1 MHILT
6 KRKEDLDKCF
16 AEAKTEA
23 VIYKTRAFKKL
34 RFLTRSF
41 FNHVI
46 AKTQVK
52 STFDGYTYNK
62 EIRKKITKYSYFQFA
77 KRISINKILLKK
89 TMLQKGIQKL
99 VKKTL
104 FREANLT
111 YSFFYKFL

>member
-46 AKTQVK
+46 AKT
-52 STFDGYTYNK
+52 
-62 EIRKKITKYSYFQFA
+62 
-77 KRISINKILLKK
+77 
-89 TMLQKGIQKL
+89 
-99 VKKTL
+99 
-104 FREANLT
+104 
-111 YSFFYKFL
+111 